1 MTIEEMRLKV
11 EREEKEKA
19 EREVWLKEEVLIAE
33 IGFPTKMQQNLGIT
47 GFFMR
52 LSELADF
59 LQEEYENEN
68 GGVFT
73 VKIKKKTNKWVE
85 ELPEA
90 DI

>member
-1 MTIEEMRLKV
+1 MTIEELRLKV

-19 EREVWLKEEVLIAE
+19 EREVWLKEDVLVAE
-33 IGFPTKMQQNLGIT
+33 IGFPPKMQQNLGIT

>member
-1 MTIEEMRLKV
+1 MRLKV

-19 EREVWLKEEVLIAE
+19 EREAWLKEEVLVGE
-33 IGFPTKMQQNLGIT
+33 IGFPQKMQQNLGIT

-73 VKIKKKTNKWVE
+73 IKIKRKTNKWVE